1 MRYNLYMTAD
11 ELIAKGEELKQL
23 PYDDSDQDL
32 WDKDV
37 GNFAKQYGAYDIAY
51 RALFPNTMSYSDD
64 DSNRLRYECIVKAQK
79 LLKSLESRPLNKD
92 DDANE
97 MAPSFEQAKHRVQE
111 KVTKVNNT
119 FNINAPTTFGE
130 NSPINQITIGEF
142 LAGLEQEIKEKVTD
156 EPTKKKLLS
165 SIKEITSNPSFVAI
179 APIAA
184 SEIMKKLMGA

>member
-1 MRYNLYMTAD
+1 MTAD

-23 PYDDSDQDL
+23 PYDDTDQDL

-97 MAPSFEQAKHRVQE
+97 AAPSFEQAKHRVQE

-142 LAGLEQEIKEKVTD
+142 LAGLEQEVREKVED
-156 EPTKKKLLS
+156 KTKKKKILDGIRS
-165 SIKEITSNPSFVAI
+165 ITSDPSFKAVSTV
-179 APIAA
+179 AA
-184 SEIMKKLMGA
+184 SEIVKKLIGG